1 MQSRNEL
8 LYKLETS
15 INKLRKF
22 CCPDFDE
29 INSKEYYKEI
39 IEKMTFSHLCIDRW
53 SL

>member
-29 INSKEYYKEI
+29 INSKEYYKIMVLIWEI
-39 IEKMTFSHLCIDRW
+39 KLYQTQWIL
-53 SL
+53 

>member
-29 INSKEYYKEI
+29 INSSGSNGLVI
-39 IEKMTFSHLCIDRW
+39 
-53 SL
+53 

>member
-29 INSKEYYKEI
+29 INSREYYKEI
-39 IEKMTFSHLCIDRW
+39 IEKMTFSHFEY
-53 SL
+53 

>member
-29 INSKEYYKEI
+29 INSREYYKEI
-39 IEKMTFSHLCIDRW
+39 IEKAEQAKKEEEER
-53 SL
+53 